1 MKVLF
6 LNNLQSSSLCS
17 FIMAADYWQDRFH
30 GKNVAMDMT
39 MIYIIVAFATVLLNN
54 IFLTL
59 VPYRVRIATG
69 ERMQSECI
77 ESHNYLSSLSLS
89 LHSQDTRSPLPH

>member
-1 MKVLF
+1 
-6 LNNLQSSSLCS
+6 
-17 FIMAADYWQDRFH
+17 MAADYWQERFH

-59 VPYRVRIATG
+59 VPYRVRVATG
-69 ERMQSECI
+69 EGRGTEGLNGSDE
-77 ESHNYLSSLSLS
+77 
-89 LHSQDTRSPLPH
+89 

>member
-1 MKVLF
+1 
-6 LNNLQSSSLCS
+6 
-17 FIMAADYWQDRFH
+17 MAADYWQERFH

-39 MIYIIVAFATVLLNN
+39 MIYITVAFATVLLNN

-69 ERMQSECI
+69 MRWSEGNVWAAISQSI
-77 ESHNYLSSLSLS
+77 L
-89 LHSQDTRSPLPH
+89 LPRVRGLLRDAGLCRRL